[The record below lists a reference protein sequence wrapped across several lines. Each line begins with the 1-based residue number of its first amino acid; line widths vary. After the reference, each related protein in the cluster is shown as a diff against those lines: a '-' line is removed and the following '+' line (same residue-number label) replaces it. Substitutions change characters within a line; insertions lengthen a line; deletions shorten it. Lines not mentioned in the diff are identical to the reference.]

1 MNFTPP
7 PPQVHHGWP
16 PSGAPKELVDFYRDK
31 ARAMNRAAAEK
42 KEQQPPQQQQHQGP
56 LELHVYRDERLF
68 GKDDIITGPDKQQM
82 LYYLRFP
89 VKFFSGRWDLSLR
102 RGGPDGPEV
111 AHIDKGT
118 FGDSFDISFVNGP
131 QIRCQRTGLISTK
144 YLFQGQGGSAYYC
157 WKSDGHFLSQMNYT
171 LFREDDLELPKEQR
185 RPLAHWRTSNFSF
198 GKDGV
203 LTINPE
209 ALNEVELILATALG
223 IEERARERRNRN
235 R

>member
-1 MNFTPP
+1 MSPRNSHQPAPVSHKLTLPALADFTPP

-118 FGDSFDISFVNGP
+118 FGDSFDISFV
-131 QIRCQRTGLISTK
+131 CVH
-144 YLFQGQGGSAYYC
+144 A
-157 WKSDGHFLSQMNYT
+157 LS
-171 LFREDDLELPKEQR
+171 FP
-185 RPLAHWRTSNFSF
+185 
-198 GKDGV
+198 
-203 LTINPE
+203 
-209 ALNEVELILATALG
+209 LNE
-223 IEERARERRNRN
+223 RPD
-235 R
+235 